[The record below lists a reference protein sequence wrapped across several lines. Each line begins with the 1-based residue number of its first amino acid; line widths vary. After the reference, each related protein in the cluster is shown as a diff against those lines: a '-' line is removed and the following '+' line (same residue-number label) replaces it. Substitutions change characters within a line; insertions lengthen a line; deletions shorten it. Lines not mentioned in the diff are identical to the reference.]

1 MTLYVESNFV
11 LEIALGQEE
20 LAAAERLLVAA
31 ESGVIDLALPSF
43 SLSEPFVRITRGIR
57 DRGRLMSQFR
67 SQIVQLARST
77 PHQFEVDALQ
87 TVPALMSSIDERERD
102 RLVRT
107 VERLLASARVIE
119 FDPASFRVAMDYRTR
134 YDLEDEDAIVLAAV
148 VADLQ
153 SNTGSGR
160 HVFAN
165 RNRRDFGDIEIVIN
179 LRRLG
184 CDLVWGFAEAA
195 RLLGIG

>member
-119 FDPASFRVAMDYRTR
+119 FDPASFCVAMDYRTR